1 MALWDQVTFDNL
13 SSCPKFAPN
22 RLKPDLCRDCM
33 QRVTAHK
40 QDAVTEEQLRLAL
53 DHLPNCKPA
62 SLIDLKDSAGGQLWL
77 GSFKAVHPSFI
88 EQHQIAMVVTAA
100 KGIGSVWPG
109 FDKHCARF
117 GANNVKH
124 IQLDWVDSTDFTIP
138 MDELCSIIAAIHTQ
152 LTDGANVLVHCAQGK
167 SRSTSVVIAY
177 LMRYRQMNYNASL
190 ALVRSCRPMAT
201 PNTSFDQQLRQA
213 QAQLAAS

>member
-100 KGIGSVWPG
+100 KGGWLHSRLIMV
-109 FDKHCARF
+109 CARCVSMRILQD
-117 GANNVKH
+117 N
-124 IQLDWVDSTDFTIP
+124 QLFQ
-138 MDELCSIIAAIHTQ
+138 C
-152 LTDGANVLVHCAQGK
+152 CF
-167 SRSTSVVIAY
+167 SVRAY
-177 LMRYRQMNYNASL
+177 PACRHWLRL
-190 ALVRSCRPMAT
+190 ARL
-201 PNTSFDQQLRQA
+201 
-213 QAQLAAS
+213 